1 MDLLSCRLRKI
12 ADPTRLDDVHF
23 FKLLFIIII
32 CPHLGQQVMTLEII
46 VEDILMTLRRL
57 HNRLTPVHKLPLELL
72 STIFESTNDVDL
84 ACDNTRTSFNIS
96 HVCQNWRE
104 TAIRCPRLWSKI
116 KMSAGSPLAHELC
129 LERSGNVPLVVTIRV
144 PSEWEDPDDRI
155 DSAIPRNI
163 QLLAPQPERILSIDL
178 DSPLERTF
186 FFSHLDFSV
195 PSLERFS
202 CTTWV
207 ADGWKDK
214 PTFPSSLFNGHMPSL
229 KTVVFAGVPWK
240 DLGPFRN
247 LTDIRISGSSSER
260 LKKPDFSQ
268 VLQRSPLLE
277 HLEVRGY
284 FPDDGDTLI
293 ALPRLKSLSLLDTY
307 SCFFLSYLDTP
318 GIQQLTILDPYP
330 STVVIPNNP
339 FLPNDPSRLPITQR
353 LRQLAILTK
362 AHPNQQ
368 ILIEGEDE
376 SGSITFKFSKPWHH
390 YCRVDPT
397 TWSHL
402 FATTWS
408 YLSTTSLTSLTELT
422 IDWSGQDVPSGIAIR
437 SFFANASSIQT
448 LRLLKAG
455 CDGFLQP
462 FVEDVALC
470 PDLER
475 IYVTISSESYDLAFR
490 AVESIVC
497 ARRAVG
503 RTVRIGHI
511 VAVEGGEGMSE
522 VWNELCDEHRIER

>member
-1 MDLLSCRLRKI
+1 
-12 ADPTRLDDVHF
+12 
-23 FKLLFIIII
+23 
-32 CPHLGQQVMTLEII
+32 
-46 VEDILMTLRRL
+46 
-57 HNRLTPVHKLPLELL
+57 
-72 STIFESTNDVDL
+72 
-84 ACDNTRTSFNIS
+84 
-96 HVCQNWRE
+96 
-104 TAIRCPRLWSKI
+104 
-116 KMSAGSPLAHELC
+116 
-129 LERSGNVPLVVTIRV
+129 
-144 PSEWEDPDDRI
+144 
-155 DSAIPRNI
+155 
-163 QLLAPQPERILSIDL
+163 
-178 DSPLERTF
+178 
-186 FFSHLDFSV
+186 
-195 PSLERFS
+195 
-202 CTTWV
+202 
-207 ADGWKDK
+207 
-214 PTFPSSLFNGHMPSL
+214 
-229 KTVVFAGVPWK
+229 
-240 DLGPFRN
+240 
-247 LTDIRISGSSSER
+247 
-260 LKKPDFSQ
+260 
-268 VLQRSPLLE
+268 LE
-277 HLEVRGY
+277 HLEVGGY
-284 FPDDGDTLI
+284 LCIPDDGDTLI
-293 ALPRLKSLSLLDTY
+293 ALLRLKSLSLLDTY
-307 SCFFLSYLDTP
+307 SRFFLSYLDTP

-330 STVVIPNNP
+330 SKAVVIPNNP

-353 LRQLAILTK
+353 LRKLAILTK